1 MGTRGRVDTS
11 PVAQGC
17 PRGLKLR
24 VQYESH
30 TSLIRPEEL
39 TVQQVAERFRVSPNV
54 VYYWIDRGVI
64 EARRLNAGSPYWITL
79 NETDEQKLRDWVR
92 NSCRIQMASSTRLE
106 ERAL

>member
-30 TSLIRPEEL
+30 TFRDQADDNGGPADIPPGIVGILGQRTDAIE
-39 TVQQVAERFRVSPNV
+39 TQVAVNGDRRSCHHCSNRELVRV
-54 VYYWIDRGVI
+54 IK
-64 EARRLNAGSPYWITL
+64 RLY
-79 NETDEQKLRDWVR
+79 
-92 NSCRIQMASSTRLE
+92 
-106 ERAL
+106 